1 MSICLNLIIICL
13 EYKHGEGVFQS
24 NCTLKFILYEACQLH
39 MYIDNHSRK
48 LTLLMLFIFDRD
60 FIERQKSSM

>member
-1 MSICLNLIIICL
+1 MSIYLNLIIICL
-13 EYKHGEGVFQS
+13 EYKHGEGVFES

-39 MYIDNHSRK
+39 MYIDNHSHK
-48 LTLLMLFIFDRD
+48 LTLLCFSYLTD